1 MLTRKLISPLKT
13 IFKCAFFAAAFC
25 CWILIWVVG
34 IEFYKTGQLP
44 VALQK
49 SAVASA
55 FEKAKTPP
63 APKIAN
69 GLRYTAMG
77 WQNPSHWA
85 RKQPQAKPIAL
96 IQVHPLIFALALVF
110 ACLIAI
116 VADSPDDEVERL
128 IAETRSRATRPRP
141 ANQ

>member
-1 MLTRKLISPLKT
+1 M
-13 IFKCAFFAAAFC
+13 
-25 CWILIWVVG
+25 WVVG
-34 IEFYKTGQLP
+34 IKFYKTGQLP
-44 VALQK
+44 AVLRT

-55 FEKAKTPP
+55 FEKAEAPPATP

-85 RKQPQAKPIAL
+85 RKQTQAKPIAL
-96 IQVHPLIFALALVF
+96 VRVHPVIFALALVF

-128 IAETRSRATRPRP
+128 IAETRLRATRPRR
-141 ANQ
+141 ADQS